1 MPVATCYSNLI
12 TSVARAYLASPCDY
26 SLTMWRQISTL
37 LAEDQKH
44 WLLRGLNSSM
54 MLGPK
59 VTTNVCVYETRKK
72 NAAGPS
78 MRKRIDKI
86 KAHEIE
92 DV

>member
-1 MPVATCYSNLI
+1 
-12 TSVARAYLASPCDY
+12 
-26 SLTMWRQISTL
+26 
-37 LAEDQKH
+37 
-44 WLLRGLNSSM
+44 M